1 MRDKVTAG
9 VLSILLG
16 SFGAHKF
23 YLNSVFMGVTYILF
37 SWTFIPM
44 IVGIIEGILIL
55 LRDQTSFDQEYNSY
69 LL

>member
-23 YLNSVFMGVTYILF
+23 YLNSVFMGVIYLLF

-44 IVGIIEGILIL
+44 IVGIIEGIFIL
-55 LRDQTSFDQEYNSY
+55 LKDQTTFDQEYNSY